1 MDIWYLNVTQMQNT
15 RTCKTEEVPKLVMIA
30 ASVPAL
36 LPPQCPSK
44 DAKQGFLV
52 FSFLSRIFPGAYTY
66 EELTLT
72 GGLG

>member
-1 MDIWYLNVTQMQNT
+1 MS
-15 RTCKTEEVPKLVMIA
+15 A
-30 ASVPAL
+30 ACVPAS

-52 FSFLSRIFPGAYTY
+52 FCFFSRIFHGAYTY
-66 EELTLT
+66 EKLTLR